1 MPKKINRSRPVT
13 DSSEAKT
20 AIKAPKAD
28 RVATGWGGGSGV
40 EAVLEAMNTH
50 RNDGVI
56 QQQGFA
62 ALNEFC
68 EDATAACRV
77 GSVGGNTAV
86 LDALKTHR
94 QNEIIQEKG
103 CESLIYL
110 CRAPENVRILCES
123 GAIEVAVSAI
133 NMHKGSIHVKTE
145 GIGAL
150 MMLTILRDEQAFLR
164 ICEAGGP
171 EIIADVLKAHNHDY
185 PEISER
191 CCGVI
196 SNLFGIAS
204 DEGVK
209 KPGDLDEA
217 SRRFTEAGGAEGI
230 VEALNAHIDLVS
242 IQMEGLQALHWLCE
256 LDEENIGRVGKCGGI
271 TAVVGA
277 LKAHRGD
284 AEVQSVACVTLDS
297 ICAGGYGARK
307 YVKDNQGIAGGAG
320 AVEAVVEA
328 LKSHHGNAQVAARGC
343 RALSSLCWNHEINR
357 STALKA
363 GALNAVEAAL
373 NTPEGSWINSPV
385 DPHGPDGEFIHEY
398 FTAAKDA
405 LTLETFPDSDEDSCC
420 SSVGW

>member
-1 MPKKINRSRPVT
+1 
-13 DSSEAKT
+13 
-20 AIKAPKAD
+20 
-28 RVATGWGGGSGV
+28 
-40 EAVLEAMNTH
+40 
-50 RNDGVI
+50 
-56 QQQGFA
+56 
-62 ALNEFC
+62 
-68 EDATAACRV
+68 
-77 GSVGGNTAV
+77 
-86 LDALKTHR
+86 LDALKTHG

-133 NMHKGSIHVKTE
+133 NMHKGNIHVKTE

-171 EIIADVLKAHNHDY
+171 EIIADALKAHNHDY
-185 PEISER
+185 PEMSER

-204 DEGVK
+204 DDSDGDEGVK

-217 SRRFTEAGGAEGI
+217 SRRFTEAGGAEGV
-230 VEALNAHIDLVS
+230 VEALNVHIDLVS
-242 IQMEGLQALHWLCE
+242 LQMEGLQALHWLCE
-256 LDEENIGRVGKCGGI
+256 LDEENMGRVGKCGGM

-284 AEVQSVACVTLDS
+284 AEVQSVACVTLNS

-307 YVKDNQGIAGGAG
+307 YVKDNQIIAGGAG

-328 LKSHHGNAQVAARGC
+328 LKSHNCNVQVAARGC
-343 RALSSLCWNHEINR
+343 QALYSLCWNHEINR

-373 NTPEGSWINSPV
+373 NTPEGSWMDSPV
-385 DPHGPDGEFIHEY
+385 DPHGPDGEFIREY

-420 SSVGW
+420 SSLGW